1 VSHRGSAPR
10 SATFAVD
17 SSSTLA
23 AVVARSADEGAA
35 PPDALRRS
43 PVVRALRDK
52 FEGAALE
59 RTLASLGYGA
69 GASVR
74 LNIDLGA
81 VDEGAV
87 APPPEKR
94 PRDEA
99 APAPAAAVPAPA
111 AVPARAARA
120 PPPAAPAPAA
130 PVPAAAPMDTDAPA
144 DALGDAL
151 AAVGAVGGAAGAACA
166 ALLARYV
173 DGVLANPKS
182 PKHRAIR
189 RGNAAFAQR
198 IEAVGGER
206 VLAALGFHAED
217 RGGEPW
223 LALCDDGARDLAALK
238 RAKAALAALCAAPAP
253 VAVPAFDPF
262 STHRVDMRSGA
273 AKKATVPSETA
284 VERRARELG
293 DQARALEGA
302 AVAPERSL
310 TLRSAAAQDAA
321 AAKARADARFGG
333 SADDGAG
340 RGDSNLVAKA
350 AAARERSR
358 REKED
363 APMTTKAMRDVAALE
378 KLRVYDVAAIKVQ
391 FPDRTVM
398 GARFHP
404 REPVAAVYAAVRG
417 VLAPGAPDF
426 ALFVSPPK
434 RDLPPGG
441 GTLAD
446 LGLVPAAKVFVSWA
460 SPATGPYLSDASL
473 ALLDAD
479 VAASAF
485 PEAKP
490 VAERTPAAA
499 EPAAAAKPKAK
510 KPSWMKLG

>member
-1 VSHRGSAPR
+1 MR
-10 SATFAVD
+10 
-17 SSSTLA
+17 
-23 AVVARSADEGAA
+23 
-35 PPDALRRS
+35 
-43 PVVRALRDK
+43 
-52 FEGAALE
+52 
-59 RTLASLGYGA
+59 
-69 GASVR
+69 
-74 LNIDLGA
+74 
-81 VDEGAV
+81 
-87 APPPEKR
+87 
-94 PRDEA
+94 
-99 APAPAAAVPAPA
+99 
-111 AVPARAARA
+111 RAAR
-120 PPPAAPAPAA
+120 
-130 PVPAAAPMDTDAPA
+130 
-144 DALGDAL
+144 
-151 AAVGAVGGAAGAACA
+151 
-166 ALLARYV
+166 ARYV

-217 RGGEPW
+217 RGGELW
-223 LALCDDGARDLAALK
+223 LVLCDDGARDLAALK

-262 STHRVDMRSGA
+262 ATHRVDMRSGA

-302 AVAPERSL
+302 AVAPERML
-310 TLRSAAAQDAA
+310 TLQSAAAQDAA
-321 AAKARADARFGG
+321 AAKARADAHFGG

-490 VAERTPAAA
+490 VAEQKPAAA
-499 EPAAAAKPKAK
+499 EPTAAAKPKAK

>member
-1 VSHRGSAPR
+1 MSVTILHAGRRQKISLSSNHVPVHKIVAEAVAKFGLSDGASYGLRTTRGRRADVDECAAWAHTGLSNNCELELVRKAGGGGAGGPVRVAVAVSHRGSAPR

-43 PVVRALRDK
+43 PVVRALRDNG
-52 FEGAALE
+52 GAHGHDAPAD
-59 RTLASLGYGA
+59 ASL
-69 GASVR
+69 
-74 LNIDLGA
+74 D
-81 VDEGAV
+81 
-87 APPPEKR
+87 
-94 PRDEA
+94 A
-99 APAPAAAVPAPA
+99 A
-111 AVPARAARA
+111 
-120 PPPAAPAPAA
+120 
-130 PVPAAAPMDTDAPA
+130 A

-151 AAVGAVGGAAGAACA
+151 AAVGAVGGAAGAARRA
-166 ALLARYV
+166 ARALRRTASSRTEI
-173 DGVLANPKS
+173 

-217 RGGEPW
+217 RGGELW
-223 LALCDDGARDLAALK
+223 LVLCDDGARDLAALK

-253 VAVPAFDPF
+253 VAAPAFDPF

-284 VERRARELG
+284 VASELG

-302 AVAPERSL
+302 AVAPERML
-310 TLRSAAAQDAA
+310 TLQSAAAQDAA
-321 AAKARADARFGG
+321 AAKARADAHFG

-340 RGDSNLVAKA
+340 RGDSNL
-350 AAARERSR
+350 
-358 REKED
+358 
-363 APMTTKAMRDVAALE
+363 AMRDVAALE

-417 VLAPGAPDF
+417 VLALGAPDF

-434 RDLPPGG
+434 RDLPQAG

-460 SPATGPYLSDASL
+460 SPATGPFLSHASL

-479 VAASAF
+479 VAERVPGA
-485 PEAKP
+485 P
-490 VAERTPAAA
+490 VEEAAA
-499 EPAAAAKPKAK
+499 EPAAAAKPSQSR
-510 KPSWMKLG
+510 PDETRMKT

>member
-1 VSHRGSAPR
+1 MEVAKKRGNKAASKVIAPRAFDRAAEMSVTILHAGRRQKISLSSNHVPVHKIVAEAVAKFGLSDGASYGLRTTRGRRADVDECAAWSHTGLSNNCELELVKKTGGGGAGGPVRVAVAVSHRWSAPR
-10 SATFAVD
+10 SAAFAAD

-69 GASVR
+69 GPP
-74 LNIDLGA
+74 GA
-81 VDEGAV
+81 
-87 APPPEKR
+87 R
-94 PRDEA
+94 
-99 APAPAAAVPAPA
+99 
-111 AVPARAARA
+111 
-120 PPPAAPAPAA
+120 
-130 PVPAAAPMDTDAPA
+130 PAAAPMDTDAPA
-144 DALGDAL
+144 DASLDAAADALGDAL
-151 AAVGAVGGAAGAACA
+151 AAVGA
-166 ALLARYV
+166 AL
-173 DGVLANPKS
+173 
-182 PKHRAIR
+182 
-189 RGNAAFAQR
+189 
-198 IEAVGGER
+198 
-206 VLAALGFHAED
+206 
-217 RGGEPW
+217 
-223 LALCDDGARDLAALK
+223 
-238 RAKAALAALCAAPAP
+238 
-253 VAVPAFDPF
+253 
-262 STHRVDMRSGA
+262 
-273 AKKATVPSETA
+273 
-284 VERRARELG
+284 
-293 DQARALEGA
+293 ALEGA
-302 AVAPERSL
+302 AVAPERML
-310 TLRSAAAQDAA
+310 TLQSAAAQDAA
-321 AAKARADARFGG
+321 AAKARADAHFG

-391 FPDRTVM
+391 FPDRTVL

-499 EPAAAAKPKAK
+499 EPAAAAKPKTK